1 MVQVKDIV
9 AVMEEIAPQR
19 LAESWDKVGLAIGN
33 PQSEVKKILVAL
45 DATKEVIAEAIAKK
59 ANMIVTHHP
68 MLLFQKMDSI
78 TANTPLGNKIYQ
90 LIGNDIAAF
99 SAHTNLDIAKGGTND
114 VLAELIGLQNVA
126 LLEVTEQ
133 EVLQKI
139 VVYVPVSHEQVVREA
154 MCQAGAGH
162 IGNYAACTFGTKGTG
177 TFLPLEGTNPYLGA
191 QGKLE
196 FAEEIRLETIVPKSK
211 TADVLNAMH
220 QAHPYEEVAFDVYT
234 VEQTGKQEGI
244 GRMGELPQE
253 MEFSAFAMLLKQ
265 KLGLDSIRL
274 TGDPHKM
281 IKRVGLCTG
290 SGAEFLSLAHQKG
303 ADVYLTG
310 DMKFHEAQKAVDAG
324 ICVADVTHYAS
335 EVLIVP
341 VLQDFLQKAAQ
352 KNGWNLEVICSDVNG
367 QTFWSL

>member
-9 AVMEEIAPQR
+9 TVMEEIAPQH
-19 LAESWDKVGLAIGN
+19 LAENWDKVGLAIGN
-33 PQSEVKKILVAL
+33 PESEVKKILVAL
-45 DATKEVIAEAIAKK
+45 DATKEVIAEAIEKK
-59 ANMIVTHHP
+59 ANMIITHHP

-78 TANTPLGNKIYQ
+78 TSDTPLGNKIYK
-90 LIGNDIAAF
+90 LIANDIAAF

-114 VLAELIGLQNVA
+114 VLAELIGLQNIE
-126 LLEVTEQ
+126 LLEITEK

-139 VVYVPVSHEQVVREA
+139 VVYVPVSHEQIVREA

-162 IGNYAACTFGTKGTG
+162 IGKYSCCTFGTKGTG
-177 TFLPLEGTNPYLGA
+177 TFLPLEGTNPYLGE

-196 FAEEIRLETIVPKSK
+196 FAEEVRLETIIPKTK
-211 TADVLNAMH
+211 TATVIKAMC
-220 QAHPYEEVAFDVYT
+220 QAHPYEEVAFDIYT
-234 VEQTGKQEGI
+234 VEQTGKAEGI
-244 GRMGELPQE
+244 GRIGTLPE
-253 MEFSAFAMLLKQ
+253 AMEFSAFATMLKQ
-265 KLGLDSIRL
+265 KLGLGSIRL

-281 IKRVGLCTG
+281 IKTVGLCTG
-290 SGAEFLSLAHQKG
+290 SGAEFLSLAQQKG

-310 DMKFHEAQKAVDAG
+310 DMKFHEAQKAVDTG

-341 VLQDFLQKAAQ
+341 VLQNILQQTAEQ
-352 KNGWNLEVICSDVNG
+352 KGWDLEVICSAVNG